1 MTFSRRLPL
10 AFSGLVLIASGCA
23 TSIPMP
29 TDVDLDRM
37 SGPQRTASLA
47 DLQHGRELYL
57 GRCGSCHAPI
67 EPARFQASAW
77 RGHVLEMKQRA
88 KLSDRDVDLM
98 SAYLEAIAGR
108 PGQPFVLSASAR

>member
-1 MTFSRRLPL
+1 MTLGRRLPL
-10 AFSGLVLIASGCA
+10 ASFTLVLLASGCA
-23 TSIPMP
+23 TTIPVP
-29 TDVDLDRM
+29 TALDLDRL
-37 SGPQRTASLA
+37 GGQQQTASLA

-67 EPARFQASAW
+67 EPARFQPSAW

-98 SAYLEAIAGR
+98 TAYLEAIAAR
-108 PGQPFVLSASAR
+108 PGQPAVLSASAR